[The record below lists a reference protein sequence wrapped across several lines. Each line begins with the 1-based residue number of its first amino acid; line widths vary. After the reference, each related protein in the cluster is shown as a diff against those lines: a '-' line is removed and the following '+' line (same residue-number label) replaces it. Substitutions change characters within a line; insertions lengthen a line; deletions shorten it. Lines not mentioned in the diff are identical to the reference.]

1 MPVERIYERD
11 VDLLLAEEFDVNP
24 AFADHMKSLTKFAG
38 EPAVVAECW
47 VSKSNYLG
55 ESDLEV
61 VYQRDDGSRFA
72 LMIEDKVEAGLQPDQ
87 AKRYRL
93 RAERERSRGA
103 YSDCQIVLCAP
114 AFYLGKQSGLDGFD
128 LLISFEQLADF
139 LDAGDLRSKYRAAL
153 LRKAAGIKKM
163 NAWVREDDPATNAF
177 WNAAYDLACNEFPI
191 LEMKRPALTK
201 DSVWIVFRPR
211 DLPTMPKRVSVEL
224 KGKNGH
230 VDLTFANT
238 TAHIFHPLVKHL
250 IRPGMTVHQTG
261 AAAAIR
267 LTAPEFVIADGIQV
281 GLPKLKLAFTA
292 AATLIDF
299 YRSSADGLYQHANT
313 AGRSGGCGGS
323 PWAARES
330 GSAG

>member
-11 VDLLLAEEFDVNP
+11 VDLLVAEEFDVNP
-24 AFADHMKSLTKFAG
+24 AFADHFKSLTKFAG
-38 EPAVVAECW
+38 ESAVVSECW
-47 VSKSNYLG
+47 VSKSNNLG

-72 LMIEDKVEAGLQPDQ
+72 LMVEDKVDAGLQPDQ
-87 AKRYRL
+87 AARYRL
-93 RAERERSRGA
+93 RGERERSRGS
-103 YSDCQIVLCAP
+103 YSDYQIVLCAP
-114 AFYLGKQSGLDGFD
+114 TFYLGKQTGLDGFD

-139 LDAGDLRSKYRAAL
+139 LDAGDPRSQYRAAF
-153 LRKAAGIKKM
+153 LRTAAGTKKV
-163 NAWVREDDPATNAF
+163 NAWRREDDPATNAF

-224 KGKNGH
+224 KGKSGY

-250 IRPGMTVHQTG
+250 IQPGMTIHQTG

-267 LTAPEFVIADGIQV
+267 LAAPEFAIADGIQV
-281 GLPKLKLAFTA
+281 GLPKVKVAFA
-292 AATLIDF
+292 AVARLIEF
-299 YRSSADGLYQHANT
+299 YRSSADGLYRHAT
-313 AGRSGGCGGS
+313 
-323 PWAARES
+323 
-330 GSAG
+330 SATPEQQR